1 MSSEEYESP
10 EGSPLGTSEGEAGDR
25 TPVSED
31 ALETEDAAPTTF
43 PSTPYSMAPNIASS
57 STSISAEPPLTR
69 RLRPQKAKYYRTYD
83 IVPLC
88 AAIHGCQIYALDA
101 TRNMRW
107 VFTGGDDGYIRKY
120 DFFGSM
126 NGKQLLTQNQK
137 HAQVESVQKNEEPL
151 PPAPVVP
158 TPVPNTPVVVSQE
171 NTNGITNGSIA
182 EPSNSPQPEIV
193 AEAPLPEPKLSA
205 VYSLA
210 VQSEAIWLLSG
221 LESGGINL
229 FTVRHEEGK
238 CHHVLKEHNGP
249 VSVLKITQ
257 DETGFISGSWDK
269 QVLYWDLNNGQ
280 VVRRFI
286 GHNSQ
291 ITSIQFRPVLPAFS
305 QSTRESSPESY
316 DELFND
322 EDDLVNSNDVLLTT
336 SIDGHI
342 MIWDKRAEEPIIK
355 TLAPERTPPWSLSA
369 CWSADGTKIYCGRRN
384 GTVDEWDVRARAV
397 LRVLRMPNGSGPVS
411 CVASM
416 PNGKQLI
423 CASTDNIRLW
433 NLEENENSRSS
444 VPFLIV
450 AGHHGGTISQILID
464 EQCRYMITT
473 SGNRGWEGSTT
484 ESALFYEIGPG

>member
-1 MSSEEYESP
+1 MSSEDDYDSP
-10 EGSPLGTSEGEAGDR
+10 EGSPLVTSEGEAGDR

-31 ALETEDAAPTTF
+31 ALETDAAPTTI
-43 PSTPYSMAPNIASS
+43 PSTPYSMVPNI
-57 STSISAEPPLTR
+57 LN
-69 RLRPQKAKYYRTYD
+69 AKSYRTYD

-107 VFTGGDDGYIRKY
+107 VFTGGDDGYVRKY

-126 NGKQLLTQNQK
+126 SGKQLLTQNQK
-137 HAQVESVQKNEEPL
+137 HAQVESVQKAGVILSYWENEEPP
-151 PPAPVVP
+151 PPAPVVVP
-158 TPVPNTPVVVSQE
+158 PPVPSTPIVIKQE
-171 NTNGITNGSIA
+171 NTNGMANGLIT
-182 EPSNSPQPEIV
+182 EPSNAPQPEPV
-193 AEAPLPEPKLSA
+193 PEAPLPEPKLSA
-205 VYSLA
+205 VFSLA

-257 DETGFISGSWDK
+257 DEIGFISGSWDK

-291 ITSIQFRPVLPAFS
+291 ITSIQFRPVLPA
-305 QSTRESSPESY
+305 SSPESY

-322 EDDLVNSNDVLLTT
+322 DEDLVNSNDVLLTT

-342 MIWDKRAEEPIIK
+342 MIWDKRAEESIIK
-355 TLAPERTPPWSLSA
+355 TLAPPERTPPWSLSA

-384 GTVDEWDVRARAV
+384 GTVDEWDVRAGSAI
-397 LRVLRMPNGSGPVS
+397 RVLRMPNGSGPVS

-423 CASTDNIRLW
+423 CASFDNIRLW
-433 NLEENENSRSS
+433 NLEESENNRSS

-464 EQCRYMITT
+464 EQCRYLITT

-484 ESALFYEIGPG
+484 ESALFYEIGQG